1 MTDVSADRPQPHG
14 LSFPCHYP
22 VKVMVASGGRAAV
35 LSVVGRHADF
45 SPSRDVRSR
54 SSRNGRF
61 EAITVTVAV
70 ETRAQLEALY
80 ADLNGVDAVKM
91 ML

>member
-1 MTDVSADRPQPHG
+1 MSDARADGAPSEA
-14 LSFPCHYP
+14 LTFPCRYP
-22 VKVMVASGGRAAV
+22 VKVMAESGARCAV
-35 LSVVGRHADF
+35 LQVVRRHAGF
-45 SPSRDVRSR
+45 CVAEDVRSR
-54 SSRNGRF
+54 ASRNGRF

-80 ADLNGVDAVKM
+80 ADLHRLDAVKM

>member
-1 MTDVSADRPQPHG
+1 MTETRGSDARSEG
-14 LSFPCHYP
+14 LTFPCRYP
-22 VKVMVASGGRAAV
+22 VKVMAESGARSEV
-35 LSVVGRHADF
+35 LTVVRRHAGAAA
-45 SPSRDVRSR
+45 PEEVRSR
-54 SSRNGRF
+54 PSRNGRY

-80 ADLNGVDAVKM
+80 VDLQRLDAVKM

>member
-1 MTDVSADRPQPHG
+1 MSDARAGDVQSEG
-14 LSFPCHYP
+14 LTFPCRYP
-22 VKVMVASGGRAAV
+22 VKVMAESGALSAV
-35 LSVVGRHADF
+35 LTVVRRHAGF
-45 SPSRDVRSR
+45 SPDQDVRSR
-54 SSRNGRF
+54 ASRNGRF

-80 ADLNGVDAVKM
+80 ADLHRLDAVKM